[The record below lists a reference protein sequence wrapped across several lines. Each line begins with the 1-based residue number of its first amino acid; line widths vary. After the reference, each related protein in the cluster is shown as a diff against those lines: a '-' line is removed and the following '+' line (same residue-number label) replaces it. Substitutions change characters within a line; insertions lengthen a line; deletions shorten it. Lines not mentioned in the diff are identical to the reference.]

1 MKDVCFEFVELESH
15 ASFQLLGHSF
25 GGVLHNNTFQFNN
38 ATVKGDLVK
47 INLEPGLWLR
57 KWMLTSFKEIR
68 LLRQPAAAEVANK
81 FSLIYFLNPSIFSL
95 RHNKK
100 KFLINNQHNNLLLP
114 NKVQMTFQVLPKQPF
129 YVLDI
134 TFTEDWLLQQF
145 TKSDS
150 CYERIQN
157 LYLSKETK
165 RILTQPCTAEDY
177 RTLHELEILHHH
189 DDEDVLY
196 NRGRIYSL
204 ICNFFLKVFN
214 EQPAQKAPNALRYDQ
229 VIKAK
234 NIIMENINAIPKI
247 EVVAKAVNM
256 SVSCLLRQF
265 KQMFG
270 KSIYD
275 YVLEKKM
282 ELAKRMMVEER
293 MDVNKIA
300 AMLGYHQS
308 SPFIEAFSKWHGCS
322 PGKLKNLQ

>member
-1 MKDVCFEFVELESH
+1 MKDMCFEFVELESD
-15 ASFQLLGHSF
+15 ASFQLLGQSY

-38 ATVKGDLVK
+38 AIVKGDLVK
-47 INLEPGLWLR
+47 INLERGLWIR
-57 KWMLTSFKEIR
+57 KWMLTSFEEIT
-68 LLRQPAAAEVANK
+68 LLRQPATADGENK
-81 FSLIYFLNPSIFSL
+81 FSLIYFLNPSIFNL

-100 KFLINNQHNNLLLP
+100 KFLINNQHNILFLP
-114 NKVQMTFQVLPKQPF
+114 NKVQMAFQVLPKQPF
-129 YVLDI
+129 YVLDL

-145 TKSDS
+145 TGADL
-150 CYERIQN
+150 CYKRFQN

-165 RILTQPCTAEDY
+165 EILTQPCSAEDY
-177 RTLHELEILHHH
+177 RTLHELEIIHHH

-196 NRGRIYSL
+196 NRSRIYSL
-204 ICNFFLKVFN
+204 ICAFFLKVFN
-214 EQPAQKAPNALRYDQ
+214 EQPAQKTQFALRYDQ

-234 NIIMENINAIPKI
+234 NIIMENIGSIPKI

-282 ELAKRMMVEER
+282 DLAKKMMVEER

-300 AMLGYHQS
+300 AKLGYHQP
-308 SPFIEAFSKWHGCS
+308 SPFIEAFTKWHGCS